1 MMVQVKRAL
10 LAAGI
15 TLAIGV
21 ATALPAAAA
30 TSGSESVKG
39 VIVAS
44 GVSGPAR
51 PSAAWRSPRG
61 VFKGVGEIVAVP
73 RLPTDPPNVRR
84 VDLVYP
90 VGTMHLVST
99 SVPVSFTVDPHSCRF
114 RAMTQE
120 SAHIE
125 GGTGLFA
132 NAAGSFTGSVSAKG
146 LLPRNP
152 DGSCAVGRPALHEVD
167 MVVFSGTLSL

>member
-1 MMVQVKRAL
+1 
-10 LAAGI
+10 
-15 TLAIGV
+15 
-21 ATALPAAAA
+21 
-30 TSGSESVKG
+30 
-39 VIVAS
+39 
-44 GVSGPAR
+44 
-51 PSAAWRSPRG
+51 

-73 RLPTDPPNVRR
+73 RPPTDPPNVRR
-84 VDLVYP
+84 VDLVVYP

-99 SVPVSFTVDPHSCRF
+99 SVPVSFTVDPHSCLF
-114 RAMTQE
+114 RVMTQE

-152 DGSCAVGRPALHEVD
+152 DGSCDVGRPALHEVD
-167 MVVFSGTLSL
+167 MGRVQRNAVALTLF